1 MFNLGMRG
9 LLLLL
14 FVPLTFGCHRS
25 RPEQSD
31 PKKVLTDY
39 ISFGFGA
46 RNVQDRQRMLELLG
60 GDAKARLASWS
71 DEQFKAAFLDTKKQF
86 VKLRILETQEISPQE
101 SALTY
106 ELIYMEQAPGQTQEV
121 KLTHKKLAQ
130 LRREGDR
137 WAIFEVR
144 NLKQL
149 IEYRNEMSLP

>member
-1 MFNLGMRG
+1 MFNLGVRG
-9 LLLLL
+9 LFLLVCVSLS
-14 FVPLTFGCHRS
+14 FGCHRS

-31 PKKVLTDY
+31 PKKVLSDY
-39 ISFGFGA
+39 ISLSFGA
-46 RNVQDRQRMLELLG
+46 RSVQDRQGMLELLG
-60 GDAKARLASWS
+60 GDAKLRLAAWS

-101 SALTY
+101 TTLTY
-106 ELIYMEQAPGQTQEV
+106 ELIYLEQSPGKTQEV

-130 LRREGDR
+130 LRLDAGR